1 MEQLAVITG
10 TFNPLTKA
18 HISMG
23 LLARNKSSEDS
34 RIVYVPSRH
43 DILTGWKEMP
53 DKDILSEKDRLSLFG
68 NCPAALRL
76 HFLETCESRWHAHRL
91 YL

>member
-23 LLARNKSSEDS
+23 LLAEKKLGGDS
-34 RIVYVPSRH
+34 RIVYVPSQFF
-43 DILTGWKEMP
+43 
-53 DKDILSEKDRLSLFG
+53 FG
-68 NCPAALRL
+68 
-76 HFLETCESRWHAHRL
+76 
-91 YL
+91 